1 MHVRVG
7 RRSRCASSCRS
18 SRCGRCSRCSRCSV
32 CARGC
37 RNRGHGGCAG
47 GSPAPRRCSYPGR
60 CSDSRRTSVSRWSA
74 GTCRR
79 GRPTAGCR
87 SGWCSA
93 DRVGWPS
100 GRANRGHGRCCGR
113 QRCGHR
119 FGADDRA
126 AARPAAAAGSPRVKP
141 KEKPP
146 EPSRGAFPCQDE
158 KRCTPYSL
166 TTTGSPMLTVLK
178 YHSASA
184 GLRLIQPWLTFSRPR
199 DWTAHGA
206 ACTKSPRLVKRVAY
220 STLVL

>member
-1 MHVRVG
+1 MRRRDSAEPGRNSGSAENGRWRMYVRVG
-7 RRSRCASSCRS
+7 RRSRRAGSCRR
-18 SRCGRCSRCSRCSV
+18 SRCGRCGRCSRCSV

-37 RNRGHGGCAG
+37 RNRRHGGCAG

-60 CSDSRRTSVSRWSA
+60 TSVSRRSA
-74 GTCRR
+74 GACW
-79 GRPTAGCR
+79 RPTARCR

-93 DRVGWPS
+93 DRVGWPAR
-100 GRANRGHGRCCGR
+100 RANRGHGRCCGR
-113 QRCGHR
+113 QRCAHR

-146 EPSRGAFPCQDE
+146 EPSRGAFLWQDE

-184 GLRLIQPWLTFSRPR
+184 GLRLMQP
-199 DWTAHGA
+199 
-206 ACTKSPRLVKRVAY
+206 
-220 STLVL
+220 

>member
-1 MHVRVG
+1 MRCRDSAEPGRNSGSAENGRRRMHVRVG
-7 RRSRCASSCRS
+7 RRSQLRQQLPEQPVRPVQPVQ
-18 SRCGRCSRCSRCSV
+18 RLR
-32 CARGC
+32 ARGC

-79 GRPTAGCR
+79 GRPTAGCC

-100 GRANRGHGRCCGR
+100 GRAIRGHGRCCGR
-113 QRCGHR
+113 QRCAHR

-141 KEKPP
+141 IEKAPRAKP
-146 EPSRGAFPCQDE
+146 G
-158 KRCTPYSL
+158 
-166 TTTGSPMLTVLK
+166 G
-178 YHSASA
+178 
-184 GLRLIQPWLTFSRPR
+184 FSRLLR
-199 DWTAHGA
+199 MKSA
-206 ACTKSPRLVKRVAY
+206 ARL
-220 STLVL
+220 TP